1 MAKEKLNWKSRLKG
15 ESQKLFNRFKIYRDM
30 SPEERSLENVQKI
43 LKKDNNGQKNKNNK
57 EIPLSTLQS
66 NSAKW
71 SWVERAKL
79 HDAEIELEEL
89 EKNRKDFD
97 ETNEKFKETFKKILD
112 LANELLDEMYNGD
125 YATSTKIQMLRTL
138 VTLLDDTYK
147 NFRLA
152 HGRSTRISESTNQH
166 HVDADVEVELAG
178 EENIYAYTPEEME
191 RIQNISNAAE
201 DFLDKL

>member
-1 MAKEKLNWKSRLKG
+1 MAKEKLYWKSRLKG
-15 ESQKLFNRFKIYRDM
+15 ESQKLFNRFKIYRDL
-30 SPEERSLENVQKI
+30 SPEERSLENVRQK
-43 LKKDNNGQKNKNNK
+43 LNSHKSSQKNKNNK
-57 EIPLSTLQS
+57 EITLAALQK
-66 NSAKW
+66 NSERW

-138 VTLLDDTYK
+138 VTILDDTYK

-152 HGRSTRISESTNQH
+152 HGRSTRISESTNEH
-166 HVDADVEVELAG
+166 HVDAELEVDLAG
-178 EENIYAYTPEEME
+178 EENIYAYTAEEME
-191 RIQNISNAAE
+191 RIQNITNE
-201 DFLDKL
+201 TDDFIDKL